1 MSEKVKKSD
10 NKQINDEHIKNLT
23 KQAKEYAEM
32 AEYYKTMALKSQGA
46 LEVLLEL
53 KESK

>member
-10 NKQINDEHIKNLT
+10 NK
-23 KQAKEYAEM
+23 EM